1 MTHTA
6 KIDVLILSFTMSL
19 GFLAA
24 VSAVVGVGPFAILS
38 RESEGRGEKRKAKRA
53 RRKKPAA
60 LVARAGRKNAAEGL

>member
-24 VSAVVGVGPFAILS
+24 VSAVVF
-38 RESEGRGEKRKAKRA
+38 K
-53 RRKKPAA
+53 
-60 LVARAGRKNAAEGL
+60 